1 MEKGMENEHTHK
13 GHRIRLVAASLTAD
27 EWSCSYT
34 VIKFGQ
40 TESSEFTGFGSG
52 NTEEESKQQ
61 ALERARGRI
70 DSIE

>member
-1 MEKGMENEHTHK
+1 MEDEHTYK
-13 GHRIRLVAASLTAD
+13 GHRIRLLAAKLRDD

-34 VIKFGQ
+34 VIKFGK
-40 TESSEFTGFGSG
+40 TESGGFSGFESG

-61 ALERARGRI
+61 ALKRAQKRI